1 MSVFHKNPG
10 IILYIINYFFIFI
23 KGILSIFHKI
33 LYTRHITLKTPE
45 HRRSFPSGQAARGFP
60 ALILTI

>member
-10 IILYIINYFFIFI
+10 IILYIIHYFFIFI

-33 LYTRHITLKTPE
+33 LYTRHITLRTPDT
-45 HRRSFPSGQAARGFP
+45 G
-60 ALILTI
+60 ALFHPDRQRERFRH